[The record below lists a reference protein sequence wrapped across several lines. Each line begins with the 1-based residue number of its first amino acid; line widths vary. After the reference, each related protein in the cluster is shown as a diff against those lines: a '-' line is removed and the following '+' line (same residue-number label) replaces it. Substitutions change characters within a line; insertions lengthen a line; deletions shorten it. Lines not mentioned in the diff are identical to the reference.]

1 MLEAEVSV
9 QPITVS
15 GYIGLGHVSSVLS
28 ITESGNIVVT
38 GLTHGISALSIFITE
53 SGNIGLTH
61 VGSGSKCPAYN
72 CIRLHRVR
80 TRK

>member
-15 GYIGLGHVSSVLS
+15 GYIGL
-28 ITESGNIVVT
+28 TR
-38 GLTHGISALSIFITE
+38 GISALSIFITE